1 MHKPLLMATFSANK
15 DSLLNLPILFKILGL
30 LNPNQIDMGN
40 LYDRKGNLVVNRGMG

>member
-15 DSLLNLPILFKILGL
+15 DPLLNLPILFKILGL